1 MPNGDADA
9 CSRGAADRIDVA
21 RGMDQTKGFDASR
34 ARREHLQTVDDTR
47 ALRQQPG
54 QLPPQRIQR
63 VIPAEVIVQHAGIPN
78 HRRTAPW
85 PQTAMLLGRGR
96 RG

>member
-21 RGMDQTKGFDASR
+21 RGMDQTEGFDASR
-34 ARREHLQTVDDTR
+34 ARREHLETVDDTQ

-54 QLPPQRIQR
+54 QLRPQRIQR
-63 VIPAEVIVQHAGIPN
+63 VIPPKS
-78 HRRTAPW
+78 
-85 PQTAMLLGRGR
+85 
-96 RG
+96 